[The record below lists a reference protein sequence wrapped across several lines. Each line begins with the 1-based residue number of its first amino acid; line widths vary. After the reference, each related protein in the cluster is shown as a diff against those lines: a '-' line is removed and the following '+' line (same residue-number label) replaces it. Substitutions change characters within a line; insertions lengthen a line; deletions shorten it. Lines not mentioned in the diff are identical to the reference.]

1 MAIPTLGLGVYVR
14 CMQGKKKRKTAKA
27 KLLTS
32 HTNTPAHTQHVG
44 AISEIPIIDFSRAD
58 ADQPC
63 GGTGN

>member
-1 MAIPTLGLGVYVR
+1 MHAR
-14 CMQGKKKRKTAKA
+14 KKKRKTAKA